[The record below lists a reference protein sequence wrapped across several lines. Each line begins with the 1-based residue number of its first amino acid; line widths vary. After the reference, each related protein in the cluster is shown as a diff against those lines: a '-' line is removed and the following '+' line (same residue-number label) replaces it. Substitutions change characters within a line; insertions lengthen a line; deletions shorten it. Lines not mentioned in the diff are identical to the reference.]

1 MIAVSR
7 GNNAVSYGVH
17 NIHNAVNCDVH
28 NIYNAGCGMSSDMC
42 NKDILH
48 ISLPAQLTVMAA
60 MVLMVVISLI
70 TTCIKSSL
78 QSGYYTVVKQSCRL
92 SEESVFASYNNQLL
106 KDFNIF
112 ALNKSDILN
121 NKLCSYI
128 NENISSYSSNISLSD
143 CAFNTFSYM
152 TDNEG
157 YGVEE
162 QIVKA
167 MEYGMYSGVF
177 DKESKYIRCG
187 KNISEAQAYSEQF
200 NGDNANLK
208 KELADM
214 LEQSDDGDMQYEDR
228 QKEQINT
235 SLNAVWQLYEYL
247 KSGICETVTEG
258 RISNKYIEIQEL
270 ADEYIKSRDI
280 SFINK
285 DVIKRSIEASGNE
298 DTLKKNV
305 LSTEYVAKHFICY
318 TDTSPGDNDRAGSS
332 ALLDYEMEYI
342 IGGEHND
349 RENVYKV
356 INQLSVIREG
366 VNLSYLISSQD
377 KMSEAYMLAAAL
389 VGVTG
394 CDLAVRLVQYIIV
407 SIWAYAESIVELRK
421 LLAGETIAL
430 IKNRDNWIL
439 QLSSLVDEKLNL
451 QSLINN
457 ITSYE
462 AVNNSEAV
470 NNNKSDEN
478 GRDNGIGYKEYL
490 KLLIMFM
497 NKSDRNYRIAALMEL
512 RMIMYGHS
520 GFRMK
525 NYIYAAS
532 GAAHFKMNGTGSV
545 YRQKLSYSYI

>member
-128 NENISSYSSNISLSD
+128 NENISSYSPNISLSD

-167 MEYGMYSGVF
+167 MEYGMYSNVL

-187 KNISEAQAYSEQF
+187 ENLSEAQAYSEQF

-462 AVNNSEAV
+462 AVD
-470 NNNKSDEN
+470 NNKVEEN

-490 KLLIMFM
+490 KLLIMYM

>member
-92 SEESVFASYNNQLL
+92 SEESVFAGYNNQLL

-128 NENISSYSSNISLSD
+128 NENISSYSPNISLSD

-167 MEYGMYSGVF
+167 MEYGMYSNVL

-187 KNISEAQAYSEQF
+187 ENISEAQAYSEQF

-407 SIWAYAESIVELRK
+407 SIWAYAESMVELRK

-462 AVNNSEAV
+462 AVNNKVE
-470 NNNKSDEN
+470 EN

-490 KLLIMFM
+490 KLLIMYM

-525 NYIYAAS
+525 NYIYAAF

>member
-128 NENISSYSSNISLSD
+128 NENISSYSPNISLSD

-187 KNISEAQAYSEQF
+187 ENLSEAQAYSEQF

-235 SLNAVWQLYEYL
+235 SLNAVWKLYEYL

-305 LSTEYVAKHFICY
+305 LSTEYAAKHFICY

-366 VNLSYLISSQD
+366 VNLSCLISSQD

-462 AVNNSEAV
+462 AVNNKVE
-470 NNNKSDEN
+470 EN

-490 KLLIMFM
+490 KLLIMYM

-525 NYIYAAS
+525 NYIYAAF